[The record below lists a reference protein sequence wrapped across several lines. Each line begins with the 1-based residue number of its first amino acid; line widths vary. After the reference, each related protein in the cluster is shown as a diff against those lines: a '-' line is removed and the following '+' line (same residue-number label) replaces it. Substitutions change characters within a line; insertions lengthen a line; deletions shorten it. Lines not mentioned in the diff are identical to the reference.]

1 MCNSSS
7 LLGILS
13 IVKRTILLI
22 QIIVPIILM
31 LFGIFSLIKLLKNPE
46 EKDGTKKIINQFI
59 AAAIV
64 FFIPM
69 LVNAVMNLAGSNTNF
84 SSCWNSASDKIII
97 SSKYIKIN
105 EKDKKPIIYNAEDYE
120 KGLSNLDF
128 SCTSKTVKAQFSC
141 DTLKIVEKH
150 LYDFDATNFHER
162 IASYGGF
169 DAYAKSL
176 GGIFGEYYGKKIEG
190 RTTRDF
196 QIAAEYVLGWMYMY
210 GWDYYYTDEDGGNA
224 GGRVRWRGNDAFYA
238 NGGFVGR
245 YISDSSTPQY
255 RGPGTNF
262 DNVISTK
269 SQGGSTGRMASAC
282 GDLEFFIFNKLN
294 INRTNQLPK
303 VSRLKE
309 LKVGDCLFFG
319 NSPTK
324 WNKFD
329 ESNWYNAYGA
339 HNVVIGEVY
348 DDHVVIYDAGSYY
361 PSNQNYKREL
371 YFPKEDTEEADDA
384 EVKKVFGYSSWGI
397 RRWYDFEE
405 A

>member
-105 EKDKKPIIYNAEDYE
+105 EKDKKPIIYNAKDYD

-128 SCTSKTVKAQFSC
+128 SCTSKTVKAQLSC

-150 LYDFDATNFHER
+150 LYDFDATNFNSV
-162 IASYGGF
+162 INNKYGGDF
-169 DAYAKSL
+169 GKYAKSV
-176 GGIFGEYYGKKIEG
+176 GGIFGEYYGKKMPNVTES
-190 RTTRDF
+190 DF

-210 GWDYYYTDEDGGNA
+210 GWDYMNSA
-224 GGRVRWRGNDAFYA
+224 GGHARWQGNDAFYA
-238 NGGFVGR
+238 KGGFVGK
-245 YISDSSTPQY
+245 YGEDNSAT
-255 RGPGTNF
+255 GFGTDF
-262 DNVISTK
+262 DHVISGK
-269 SQGGSTGRMASAC
+269 NGGVGRMASEC
-282 GDLEFFIFNKLN
+282 GDLERFVFNKLN
-294 INRTNQLPK
+294 IERKKQLTKPTT
-303 VSRLKE
+303 LKE
-309 LKVGDCLFFG
+309 LKVGDCIYFF
-319 NSPTK
+319 NHRVDKTSE
-324 WNKFD
+324 N
-329 ESNWYNAYGA
+329 NWGIGTHNA
-339 HNVVIGEVY
+339 VVGEIY
-348 DDHVVIYDAGSYY
+348 DDRIIIYDAGTYY
-361 PSNQNYKREL
+361 PLHNNYKRIIKI
-371 YFPKEDTEEADDA
+371 PKEYSEEADYA
-384 EVKKVFGYSSWGI
+384 AIKKTFGYDGWGI
-397 RRWYDFEE
+397 RRWYNFEE

>member
-210 GWDYYYTDEDGGNA
+210 GWDYYSEDGTNKGA
-224 GGRVRWRGNDAFYA
+224 HVGWTGKDAFYA

-245 YISDSSTPQY
+245 YISDSNTSLY
-255 RGPGTNF
+255 RGPGINF
-262 DNVISTK
+262 DDVISTK
-269 SQGGSTGRMASAC
+269 SQGGSTGRMACAC

-294 INRTNQLPK
+294 INRDKQLPK
-303 VSRLKE
+303 ISRLKD
-309 LKVGDCLFFG
+309 LKVGDCLYFG
-319 NSPTK
+319 NGPK
-324 WNKFD
+324 WNKLD
-329 ESNWYNAYGA
+329 ESNWTSAYGA
-339 HNVVIGEVY
+339 HNVIIGEVY
-348 DDHVVIYDAGSYY
+348 DDHAVIYEMGGRY
-361 PSNQNYKREL
+361 PTQHTYKKNL
-371 YFPKEDTEEADDA
+371 YFKDTEEADDA
-384 EVKKVFGYSSWGI
+384 EVKRATGYTSWGI